1 MGRSPLASALEHL
14 AEVALLSVNVPIGQ
28 TPAELAQSYSQT
40 GWQVDQAALRAL
52 ASVDSKGD
60 SQAVN
65 VALRAMYLE
74 ETVRR
79 LQVSGQGHG
88 WISAASE
95 TRIRCARRWSLHRFV
110 DGLRYDV
117 AVQLQERLIS
127 LGATNLDARWT
138 SLPPVTASGKA
149 WCSPVSAFVSG
160 AQDDFDFSTR
170 VSADS
175 KPLSGHNFRKLP
187 AENGVQSLSKYESGD
202 PQDRAL
208 TEAGALDL

>member
-14 AEVALLSVNVPIGQ
+14 AEVALLSVNVQIGQ

-60 SQAVN
+60 SQAVS
-65 VALRAMYLE
+65 VALRAVYLE

-79 LQVSGQGHG
+79 LQ
-88 WISAASE
+88 AAVKATGGFQPLQKQESD
-95 TRIRCARRWSLHRFV
+95 TLGAGTCTVFV

-127 LGATNLDARWT
+127 FGTTNLDARCA
-138 SLPPVTASGKA
+138 SLSPVTASGKA